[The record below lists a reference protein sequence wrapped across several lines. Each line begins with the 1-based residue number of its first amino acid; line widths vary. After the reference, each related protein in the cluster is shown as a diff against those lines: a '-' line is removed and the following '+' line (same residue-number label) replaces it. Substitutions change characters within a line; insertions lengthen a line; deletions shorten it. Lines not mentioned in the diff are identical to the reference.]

1 MNTHERIFII
11 MKIKRILALFLSMM
25 LMLSVITIP
34 VCASDIVPYW
44 NNTSTVAIV
53 HGYISGKAGCSV
65 TIEGFKGTDKI
76 DNVTITLSKVVGD
89 DLIEIKTWTGLPA
102 KGDTFRFYGEA
113 EGVTSG
119 SKYRLAVKADVY
131 RNGTVESLDEYGERI
146 Y

>member
-1 MNTHERIFII
+1 
-11 MKIKRILALFLSMM
+11 MKIKRILALVLSMM
-25 LMLSVITIP
+25 LMLSIVAAP
-34 VCASDIVPYW
+34 VSASGIVPYW
-44 NNTSTVAIV
+44 NNTKTVTIV
-53 HGYISGKAGCSV
+53 HMYDSGKALCSV
-65 TIEGFKGTDKI
+65 TINAFADADKI

-89 DLIEIKTWTGLPA
+89 DLIEIKTWTDLSA

-119 SKYRLAVKADVY
+119 SKYRLAVKADVH

>member
-1 MNTHERIFII
+1 
-11 MKIKRILALFLSMM
+11 MKIKRIPALFLSMM
-25 LMLSVITIP
+25 LMLSVVAAP

-44 NNTSTVAIV
+44 DNTSSVTIA
-53 HGYISGKAGCSV
+53 HMYNSGKALCSV
-65 TIEGFKGTDKI
+65 TIDAYSGTDKI

-89 DLIEIKTWTGLPA
+89 DLIEVKTWTGLSA
-102 KGDTFRFYGEA
+102 KGDIFRFYGEA

-119 SKYRLAVKADVY
+119 SKYRLAVKADVH